1 MKIAIISPNKNHL
14 HDMAGILENMSHTV
28 STAEGGKSRMR
39 SIAEREQPDIMI
51 VEGMCHDAEDLVQV
65 EYISTHYPG
74 IAVVLLCATH
84 TPDFLIN
91 SMRAGVREV
100 LPSPATAHALEGA
113 VNRIEAK
120 MNGGRGKTAGKV
132 LAFIPCKGGSGA
144 TFIATNLGYHLA
156 ETRSVLLIDLNLQF
170 GDALSFVHDH
180 KPASTLAHVTHDMG
194 RLDASLLAASAVR
207 ITSSYSILAAP
218 EDPAQAI
225 EIKPEHIDDILGL
238 AKQHY
243 DFVLMDLPRT
253 IDTLS
258 IKALDHADL
267 IFPVLQAGLPHIRN
281 AGKLLHVFKSLSY
294 PDEKIEM
301 IVNRFEKN
309 GDIGL
314 DGIRRSIGQVQ
325 LHTVP
330 NSYKEVNASITQG
343 DPLLE
348 TARSNAVARNL
359 ADLALTLNPRKPD
372 SRGLLSRIFKR
383 A

>member
-1 MKIAIISPNKNHL
+1 MKIAIISPSKTHL
-14 HDMAGILENMSHTV
+14 QDMAKILENMSHSV
-28 STAEGGKSRMR
+28 STAEGGKSKMR
-39 SIAEREQPDIMI
+39 SIAEREQPDIML

-65 EYISTHYPG
+65 EYVTLHYPG
-74 IAVVLLCATH
+74 IAVILLCATH
-84 TPDFLIN
+84 TPEFLIN

-100 LPSPATAHALEGA
+100 LPSPVTANALESA
-113 VNRIEAK
+113 INRIAVK
-120 MNGGRGKTAGKV
+120 MSGGRAKTSGKV
-132 LAFIPCKGGSGA
+132 LAFMACKGGSGA

-156 ETRSVLLIDLNLQF
+156 ETKSVLLIDLNLQF

-180 KPASTLAHVTHDMG
+180 KPTSTLANVAHDIG

-207 ITSSYSILAAP
+207 ITPTYSILAAP
-218 EDPAQAI
+218 EDPAQAV
-225 EIKPEHIDDILGL
+225 EIKPEHIDDILNL
-238 AKQHY
+238 AKQNY
-243 DFVLMDLPRT
+243 DFVLMDLSRT

-281 AGKLLHVFKSLSY
+281 AGKLLQAFRSLSY
-294 PDEKIEM
+294 SDEKIEM

-314 DGIRRSIGQVQ
+314 DGIRRSVGQVQ
-325 LHTVP
+325 IHIVP
-330 NSYKEVNASITQG
+330 NSYKEVNASITHG

-348 TARSNAVARNL
+348 TARSNVVARNL
-359 ADLALTLNPRKPD
+359 ADLALTLSPQKSD
-372 SRGLLSRIFKR
+372 SRGLLSRFFKR